1 MAGAIA
7 IMFVLPWLDRSR
19 VKSWRYKGLGTK
31 VAIYSFAA
39 SFLVL
44 GYLGSIPA
52 GGYFM
57 EHVIHHEI
65 FWLENNDVSQYL
77 TVVYF
82 AFFVLMPIYTS
93 LESTKPEPD
102 RVTMK

>member
-1 MAGAIA
+1 
-7 IMFVLPWLDRSR
+7 LL
-19 VKSWRYKGLGTK
+19 
-31 VAIYSFAA
+31 
-39 SFLVL
+39 L
-44 GYLGSIPA
+44 GYLGAIPP

-57 EHVIHHEI
+57 GHWIHHEVS
-65 FWLENNDVSQYL
+65 WLENNDVAQYL

-93 LESTKPEPD
+93 IEKTKPEPD

>member
-7 IMFVLPWLDRSR
+7 IMFVLPWLDRSK
-19 VKSWRYKGLGTK
+19 VKSWRYKGMGTK
-31 VAIYSFAA
+31 VALYSFAI

-44 GYLGSIPA
+44 GYLGAIPS
-52 GGYFM
+52 GGLFLAN
-57 EHVIHHEI
+57 VIPHHIE
-65 FWLENNDVSQYL
+65 WLTNQGVTQTL

-82 AFFVLMPIYTS
+82 LFFLLMPIYTS
-93 LESTKPEPD
+93 IEKTKPEPQ